1 MIIIRIFIM
10 HFMPRKMF
18 AVFVAIT
25 IGFLALLAWSVAVI
39 WNLIPGQQ
47 SSAGHRQESPVETVK
62 VEAYF
67 SNANLNPNIMDCS
80 LVFPVVREVPK
91 TQDLVRAALN
101 ETLAGPRWDE
111 KNAGYDTAIN
121 SGVMIR
127 SFSIENGVA
136 RADFNAQLGQEVG
149 GSCRVGLIR
158 SQITRTLMQFPAVNS
173 VVLSVDGR
181 VEDIL
186 QP

>member
-1 MIIIRIFIM
+1 M
-10 HFMPRKMF
+10 HHMPRKLF
-18 AVFVAIT
+18 AVFVAVI
-25 IGFLALLAWSVAVI
+25 IGFLALLAWSIGVV
-39 WNLIPGQQ
+39 WNLIPYQP
-47 SSAGHRQESPVETVK
+47 SLGHRQESPAETVK

-67 SNANLNPNIMDCS
+67 SNANLNPNIMDCG
-80 LVFPVVREVPK
+80 LVFPVVREIPK
-91 TQDLVRAALN
+91 TQDLARAALN

-121 SGVMIR
+121 SGVAIK
-127 SFSIENGVA
+127 SLSIENGVA
-136 RADFNAQLGQEVG
+136 RADFNVQLEQGVG

-158 SQITRTLMQFPAVNS
+158 SQITRTLMQFPTVNS

-181 VEDIL
+181 VEDVL